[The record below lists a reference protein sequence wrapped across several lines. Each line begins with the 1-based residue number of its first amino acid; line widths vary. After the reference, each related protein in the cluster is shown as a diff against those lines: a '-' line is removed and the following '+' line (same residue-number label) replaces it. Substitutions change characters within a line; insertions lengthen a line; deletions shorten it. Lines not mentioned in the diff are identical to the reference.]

1 MICKFRISAHP
12 LNVESGRY
20 SNIPHSNRICPCCN
34 SLDVEDEFH
43 FILICSSNTELRRK
57 FIKPYYWK
65 HPSVFKL
72 IQLLTVQNVTEI
84 RNLGKFL
91 LNACEARNI
100 HV

>member
-1 MICKFRISAHP
+1 MIYKFRISANS
-12 LNVESGRY
+12 LNFESCRY
-20 SNIPHSNRICPCCN
+20 SIIPRSNRICPCN

-43 FILICSSNTELRRK
+43 FILICSSSHTELRRK
-57 FIKPYYWK
+57 IIKPYYWN
-65 HPSVFKL
+65 HTSIFKL
-72 IQLLTVQNVTEI
+72 IQLLTVQNVKEI